1 MKEKPYLESGKKF
14 RTWHQKVTSN
24 IFLLQVYSPCN
35 VVSFCFATILRN
47 KKDNILSSLYKSRAS
62 LIGKFK
68 NFKRTQYGI

>member
-35 VVSFCFATILRN
+35 VVSFCFFATILRN
-47 KKDNILSSLYKSRAS
+47 KKTISYKH
-62 LIGKFK
+62 FK
-68 NFKRTQYGI
+68 LLVQVKGFSNW